1 MRSLSLILGLIGV
14 FALLTLGAGG
24 AWATPATGA
33 PCHDMAASQHDTSAP
48 SKSPVPAKA
57 AMAMACCIACVS
69 PAVPSAP
76 TTLRAIHPRPVQPAR
91 LALPIGRS
99 LTPEHGPPRLRA

>member
-33 PCHDMAASQHDTSAP
+33 PCHEMATTHHDAP
-48 SKSPVPAKA
+48 AKSPAPAKA
-57 AMAMACCIACVS
+57 TMVMACCIACVS

-76 TTLRAIHPRPVQPAR
+76 TTVPAVHPRPVQPAR

-99 LTPEHGPPRLRA
+99 PAPEHGPPRLAS

>member
-33 PCHDMAASQHDTSAP
+33 PCHEMATSHHDAP
-48 SKSPVPAKA
+48 AKSPTPVKA
-57 AMAMACCIACVS
+57 AMVMACCIACVS

-76 TTLRAIHPRPVQPAR
+76 ITVRAVHPRQVQPDR
-91 LALPIGRS
+91 LALPIDRS
-99 LTPEHGPPRLRA
+99 LAPEHGPPRLAA

>member
-33 PCHDMAASQHDTSAP
+33 PCHEMASQHDAP
-48 SKSPVPAKA
+48 APAKA
-57 AMAMACCIACVS
+57 AMVMACCIACVS

-76 TTLRAIHPRPVQPAR
+76 TTVRAIHPRPVQPAR

-99 LTPEHGPPRLRA
+99 LTPEHGPPRFRA